1 MRAFKKYESQPDSAV
16 FDYKFASPL
25 MRLAYVMN
33 ETDKMLELFLS
44 EESKTFTSSL
54 IGNILMNKLYELKR
68 YKDCV
73 KVYKKIF
80 DKQVEM
86 KEEPTGDGKARYFP
100 HLTVQLVA
108 EALLEKNDSE
118 ALTQM
123 KEILSDLEREKF
135 DFNKQT
141 NTAVILLAIQ
151 QEDFQY
157 AYDCYVK
164 KTDKYELPLD
174 RNLEIFT
181 LCNIGK
187 VPEALKIVKTLE
199 SNSHNVKFQFFSE
212 TVEKLSELTKKSGDQ
227 ALEHQFDEISSWLTE
242 KMTNKTMKEYFLQI
256 QTISPADQRRM
267 RESDGNQFGKDRRY
281 NNQRNESFN
290 ESSFTRPRR
299 PFVRE

>member
-1 MRAFKKYESQPDSAV
+1 
-16 FDYKFASPL
+16 
-25 MRLAYVMN
+25 
-33 ETDKMLELFLS
+33 
-44 EESKTFTSSL
+44 
-54 IGNILMNKLYELKR
+54 MNKLYELKR

-108 EALLEKNDSE
+108 EALLEKVKPLNHLIHIMVRLNCNFSSSAAADFKNDSE

-174 RNLEIFT
+174 RNLEVSY
-181 LCNIGK
+181 K
-187 VPEALKIVKTLE
+187 
-199 SNSHNVKFQFFSE
+199 
-212 TVEKLSELTKKSGDQ
+212 
-227 ALEHQFDEISSWLTE
+227 
-242 KMTNKTMKEYFLQI
+242 
-256 QTISPADQRRM
+256 
-267 RESDGNQFGKDRRY
+267 
-281 NNQRNESFN
+281 
-290 ESSFTRPRR
+290 
-299 PFVRE
+299 